1 MTYSGPTM
9 GLEKPQSLALRDLID
24 ADALRRDLTALARE
38 TGDPGT
44 LRKSGLILIKAAF
57 SAGPREGE
65 IRGGEGGPARPG
77 RGPRPVAAAGQRDP
91 GDL

>member
-1 MTYSGPTM
+1 M

-24 ADALRRDLTALARE
+24 ADALRHALTALAKE

-57 SAGPREGE
+57 LEGREKVKYAVQK
-65 IRGGEGGPARPG
+65 EGLPG
-77 RGPRPVAAAGQRDP
+77 LAAARAR
-91 GDL
+91 